1 MQIDAIG
8 YLAASLVFAT
18 FWMRSM
24 STLRGVAIA
33 SNLAFIAYGYI
44 GDLMPVLLLHLL
56 LLPVNV
62 LRFSELGSARSEDS
76 PGNSPLREH
85 ESPRGSAAER
95 SEKKRP

>member
-1 MQIDAIG
+1 MLQIDVIG
-8 YLAASLVFAT
+8 YLAASLVLAT

-24 STLRGVAIA
+24 SSLRGIAIA

-62 LRFSELGSARSEDS
+62 LRLAELGSARSD
-76 PGNSPLREH
+76 
-85 ESPRGSAAER
+85 GSR
-95 SEKKRP
+95 